1 MKIDQQQ
8 LISKTNSVFEKMCA
22 YREHLHMQPELSYK
36 EFKTAEFVKETLLD
50 IGLDDVRFIGGTGVI
65 TTIYAKHHL
74 EDDKCIAFRADLDAL
89 PIQELNDVMYKSRN
103 DGVMHACGHD
113 VHTAILLGLAEI
125 LFSFRDHLPRPVKL
139 IFQPGE
145 EVNPGGANL
154 IIDEGGLNDPEVS
167 KMFALHVYPDFEFG
181 NCGFREGLYMASSD
195 ELHISIKG
203 KGGHGALKGQ
213 TINPLFMGAEFIIAA
228 QNFINTSTPKDV
240 PSVINFGR
248 FEALGSTNVIP
259 EKAHIKGTCRTMD
272 EDWRKDAKEHL
283 QEIAKGVS
291 EKYGGQID
299 VNISKG
305 YPFLKNDT
313 ELTRTVK
320 NLAEDVLGKDKT
332 HDLGLRMTAED
343 FAFYSHIVPVCF
355 FRLGVGNTAKGITH
369 NVHSA
374 RFDIEPKSMLTG
386 LNVFSTIA
394 FSSEI

>member
-8 LISKTNSVFEKMCA
+8 LISKTNAVFEKMCA

-50 IGLDDVRFIGGTGVI
+50 IGVDDVRFIGGTGVI

-228 QNFINTSTPKDV
+228 QNYINTSTPKDV

-259 EKAHIKGTCRTMD
+259 EKAHIKGTFRTMD
-272 EDWRKDAKEHL
+272 EDWRREAKEHL

-305 YPFLKNDT
+305 YPFLKNHT

-320 NLAEDVLGKDKT
+320 NLAEDILGKDKT

>member
-8 LISKTNSVFEKMCA
+8 LISKTNAVFEKMCA

-259 EKAHIKGTCRTMD
+259 EKAHIKGTFRTMD
-272 EDWRKDAKEHL
+272 EDWRKDAKEQL

-320 NLAEDVLGKDKT
+320 NLAEDILGKDKT

>member
-8 LISKTNSVFEKMCA
+8 LISKTNAVFEKMCA

-125 LFSFRDHLPRPVKL
+125 LLSFRDHLPRPVKL

-228 QNFINTSTPKDV
+228 QNYINTSTPKDV

-259 EKAHIKGTCRTMD
+259 EKAHIKGTFRTLD

-283 QEIAKGVS
+283 LEIAKGVS

-305 YPFLKNDT
+305 YPFLKNHT

-320 NLAEDVLGKDKT
+320 NLAEDILGKDKT